1 MEELLPVAERYGVT
15 ICIENIWF
23 PTNTFDE
30 LIGHYKYFNSP
41 YLGMCYDAGHAN
53 LVRSVSN
60 DPEQAVNIAFG
71 QLKMPPQW
79 DFEVLEKMLP
89 YIVNCHL
96 HDNDGMRDRHW
107 TPFNGNIDWEKTM
120 KLLAKAPNL
129 RCLQNEVILPG
140 RDVNSSI
147 HDMCRAFDK
156 LLDIFN
162 GN

>member
-1 MEELLPVAERYGVT
+1 MLDKNHVNCFNQAQNDWLK
-15 ICIENIWF
+15 ILKL
-23 PTNTFDE
+23 DE
-30 LIGHYKYFNSP
+30 VKWE
-41 YLGMCYDAGHAN
+41 DKA
-53 LVRSVSN
+53 
-60 DPEQAVNIAFG
+60 
-71 QLKMPPQW
+71 
-79 DFEVLEKMLP
+79 LEKMLP
-89 YIVNCHL
+89 HVVNCHL